1 MGLTHTFMV
10 NQPFQEFNVDSEL
23 MENGMY
29 FISLYKGNQL
39 LKIER
44 LLKVQ

>member
-1 MGLTHTFMV
+1 MNIIIISMV
-10 NQPFQEFNVDSEL
+10 IVDSKL